1 MVTKIIVD
9 IIAEQVGYDD
19 PTEIVTDMSFFE
31 DLAMDDAG
39 FLKMISTIEEEF
51 SIEIDEETI
60 EEMDSI
66 DDIISYIK
74 NIVD

>member
-1 MVTKIIVD
+1 MVTKIIVE
-9 IIAEQVGYDD
+9 IVAEQVGYDD

-39 FLKMISTIEEEF
+39 FLEMISTIEEEF
-51 SIEIDEETI
+51 SIEIDEEVI
-60 EEMDSI
+60 EELDSI

-74 NIVD
+74 KVVD